1 VTRTSLAIALTALA
15 VTAAPITHA
24 DTVSPLEPLV
34 DAAAQRLQ
42 NADPVA
48 ASKYLNGGQIQDPP
62 REQQVLDSVAAAAEA
77 QGADPGYVREVF
89 RDQIDASVGV
99 QYSRFS
105 QWMLDPAIAPSAAPD
120 LAETRA
126 TIDALNQTMVRE
138 IGVHW
143 PTLHGPTCPAELGS
157 AIVEVV
163 ADRQLD
169 PLYRQALFYATHDY
183 CR

>member
-1 VTRTSLAIALTALA
+1 MIRAPLAIALTALA
-15 VTAAPITHA
+15 LTAAPITHA

-42 NADPVA
+42 TADLVA
-48 ASKYLNGGQIQDPP
+48 ASKYLSGGQIQDPP
-62 REQQVLDSVAAAAEA
+62 REQQVLDTVAAAADA
-77 QGADPGYVREVF
+77 QGAEPGYVREVF

-105 QWMLDPAIAPSAAPD
+105 QWKLDPAVAPATAPD
-120 LAETRA
+120 LADTRA
-126 TIDALNQTMVRE
+126 TIDSLNQTMVRE
-138 IGVHW
+138 IGIQW
-143 PTLHGPTCPAELGS
+143 PTLHGPACPAELGS
-157 AIVEVV
+157 AIVAVV
-163 ADRQLD
+163 AERQLD